1 MKKFFQSSDAG
12 LLFLL
17 SLFNIAPLMAI
28 ARLQGYPP
36 DLLHLC
42 FVIFRSFLY
51 SATFVLVFAWLRAS
65 WKDDQKEEEV
75 QLQREGKE

>member
-1 MKKFFQSSDAG
+1 MKKFFRSSDAG

-28 ARLQGYPP
+28 AKLQGYPP
-36 DLLHLC
+36 DFLHLC

-51 SATFVLVFAWLRAS
+51 SATCVLVFAWLRAS
-65 WKDDQKEEEV
+65 WKDDQQDEKAQLQKEE
-75 QLQREGKE
+75 KE